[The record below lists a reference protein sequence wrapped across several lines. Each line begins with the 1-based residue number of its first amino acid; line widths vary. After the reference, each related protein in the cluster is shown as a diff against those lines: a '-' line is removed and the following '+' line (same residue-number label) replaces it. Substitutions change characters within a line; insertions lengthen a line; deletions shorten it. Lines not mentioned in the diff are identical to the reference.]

1 MKQVGEGYWGL
12 LPEQAVA
19 VHAQQ
24 QQQQLD
30 QSRSDVN
37 HQPSSEAAGI
47 GRSWVQS
54 MFSRDR
60 AVQTHSATAG
70 RPRGSQSVLGFWLT
84 HFSPYPVL
92 LSTIMHQ
99 AKAGC

>member
-1 MKQVGEGYWGL
+1 MKTHIVHVLVQIKLRGLLSLMKQVGEGYWGL

-70 RPRGSQSVLGFWLT
+70 HPRGSQSVLGF
-84 HFSPYPVL
+84 
-92 LSTIMHQ
+92 
-99 AKAGC
+99 